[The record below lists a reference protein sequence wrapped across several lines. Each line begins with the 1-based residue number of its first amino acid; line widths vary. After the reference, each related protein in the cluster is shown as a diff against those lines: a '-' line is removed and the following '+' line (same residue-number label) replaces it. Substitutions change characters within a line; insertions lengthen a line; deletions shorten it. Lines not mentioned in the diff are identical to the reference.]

1 MTTDSRKYLVI
12 TYNALNL
19 QQSLSQN
26 GTTVASYTWL
36 ADGTKCG
43 VVDNNNN
50 GYDYTGSLI
59 YSRSGSVRTPE
70 SIENGAGRIMYSGG
84 TYNPHYYITDHL
96 GSTRVITD
104 NSGNVVERDDYYPF
118 GGQLPISTYPQLSVN
133 RFKFNGKELQTTG
146 NTGFLDYG
154 ARMYD
159 DVIGRWGV
167 VDPMAERRIEWSPYA
182 YCLNNPI
189 LRIDPNGLTD
199 FTIDKRTG
207 EVKQVGEK
215 NDDPDRILKT
225 NRKGEIKY
233 NKKGEAKVAVDG
245 IEQGIL
251 KDGQNFKNED
261 QVISVGGD
269 GQPSVEG
276 VKSFTLQLSEY
287 VGREMKGFSYSSN
300 GSGNVTDMLI
310 GKYLNNNFTQSY
322 GGTNKL
328 QNKYGA
334 NFSLNNILQQFHT
347 HPNGE
352 TGATQ
357 YAPELS
363 KDITTLQNDKPFI
376 PNASFIILYRSTG
389 QIKPKEYDYTHNY
402 RPKK

>member
-104 NSGNVVERDDYYPF
+104 NSGSVVERDDYYPF
-118 GGQLPISTYPQLSVN
+118 GGQLAISTYPQLSVN

-146 NTGFLDYG
+146 NTGFQDYG

-167 VDPMAERRIEWSPYA
+167 VDPMAEK
-182 YCLNNPI
+182 YCFISSYVYCANSSVL
-189 LRIDPNGLTD
+189 LIDPTGLDWFWFKEEGQEEPSWNWRDGNEYHTGVKDENG
-199 FTIDKRTG
+199 K
-207 EVKQVGEK
+207 EVVLQGQ
-215 NDDPDRILKT
+215 
-225 NRKGEIKY
+225 
-233 NKKGEAKVAVDG
+233 EAVVTFDGSVDEHLG
-245 IEQGIL
+245 G
-251 KDGQNFKNED
+251 GQNIN
-261 QVISVGGD
+261 GD
-269 GQPSVEG
+269 GAKLADVTVYGPGGENDIKHYKGYSMSSDPTKFG
-276 VKSFTLQLSEY
+276 VVADGDYTVNRLSSDEKPGPYGSDLVLESRGAKIPEQDNYNPAFPNRNPAYLQG
-287 VGREMKGFSYSSN
+287 VFIHR
-300 GSGNVTDMLI
+300 T
-310 GKYLNNNFTQSY
+310 NNNGWAGWKYDKNGQLYAVSQGCLLIAPNQWKEFHQQLQSV
-322 GGTNKL
+322 NSFLL
-328 QNKYGA
+328 Q
-334 NFSLNNILQQFHT
+334 I
-347 HPNGE
+347 
-352 TGATQ
+352 
-357 YAPELS
+357 
-363 KDITTLQNDKPFI
+363 
-376 PNASFIILYRSTG
+376 R
-389 QIKPKEYDYTHNY
+389 
-402 RPKK
+402 R